1 MKFSTTLSLALLTL
15 GAASAAHAAT
25 TPRILPDHDVA
36 VTYRAVVPGQQGGT
50 YRVRYQASS
59 QRAHATALSG
69 EGAGLQFLLDIPAG
83 SGDLIMPQTHTI
95 VPLPN
100 LSDIIHRVIAAKDAK
115 FTKLGAATIA
125 GHPCTKYLIL
135 SSKGD
140 GTACL
145 TKGGVPLA
153 ATAKDKRGSL
163 TVTALNVADAPQP
176 PNAFA
181 SPPGYATLNLPP
193 SMLGQLLGR

>member
-1 MKFSTTLSLALLTL
+1 MKFNAKLCLALLTL
-15 GAASAAHAAT
+15 GVASAAHAAGA
-25 TPRILPDHDVA
+25 PRILPDHDVA

-50 YRVRYQASS
+50 YRVRFQAAS

-100 LSDIIHRVIAAKDAK
+100 LSDLIQRVMAAKDAK
-115 FTKLGAATIA
+115 FTKLGTATIA
-125 GHPCTKYLIL
+125 GHACTKYLIL
-135 SSKGD
+135 SPKGD

-145 TKGGVPLA
+145 TSGGVPLA
-153 ATAKDKRGSL
+153 ATAKDRRGSL
-163 TVTALNVADAPQP
+163 TVTALNVADVAQP
-176 PNAFA
+176 PHVFA
-181 SPPGYATLNLPP
+181 PPPGYATLNLPP

>member
-1 MKFSTTLSLALLTL
+1 MKFSTKLSLALLMF
-15 GAASAAHAAT
+15 GGSGMVHAAT

-100 LSDIIHRVIAAKDAK
+100 LSDIIHRVMAAQGAK
-115 FTKLGAATIA
+115 FTRLGTATIA
-125 GHPCTKYLIL
+125 GQACTKYLIL
-135 SSKGD
+135 SPKGD

-145 TKGGVPLA
+145 TRGGVPLA
-153 ATAKDKRGSL
+153 ATAKDRRGSL
-163 TVTALNVADAPQP
+163 TVTCRRRCWGSCWGGDYL
-176 PNAFA
+176 
-181 SPPGYATLNLPP
+181 
-193 SMLGQLLGR
+193 